1 MNRAEVMTPLALSDR
16 MATDAGTVRRQAAL
30 DAKRTRVLAGMVSA
44 TAAKGYASVTVA
56 DVVAAAKVSRST
68 FYEQFSGLAECYLA
82 AYDACLHDLSSS
94 LLTPSRSLRQAI
106 SDYLKALAGA
116 PAAARTCMV
125 EVYAVGPEAVRRRI
139 AHQQVFVDAYEAMH
153 RELARRGE
161 PVRPLT
167 RFDFEAIVTTVSAT
181 VTNEVAI
188 GNTAGL
194 EALTDPLVGFIRGCF
209 GLDVHPVHPDSNKEN
224 IR

>member
-1 MNRAEVMTPLALSDR
+1 MTPLALSNR
-16 MATDAGTVRRQAAL
+16 MATDAGAVRRQTAR

-56 DVVAAAKVSRST
+56 DVVAAAQVSRST
-68 FYEQFSGLAECYLA
+68 FYEQFSSLAECYLA
-82 AYDACLHDLSSS
+82 AYDACLQDLSSS
-94 LLTPSRSLRQAI
+94 LLTPSRGLRQTI
-106 SDYLKALAGA
+106 SDYLKALAAA
-116 PAAARTCMV
+116 PAAAKTCMV
-125 EVYAVGPEAVRRRI
+125 EVYAVGPEAVRRRL
-139 AHQQVFVDAYEAMH
+139 AHQQVFVDAYDAMH

-167 RFDFEAIVTTVSAT
+167 RFDFEAIVTTISAT

-194 EALTDPLVGFIRGCF
+194 EELTDPLVDFIRGCF
-209 GLDVHPVHPDSNKEN
+209 GLDVHPDTNEES